1 MFLSL
6 THPHSQNEYQMCI
19 RIYVQI
25 CIRIYIFNFKTNK
38 QTNKQTETTRKQN
51 AKETR
56 EEKRISVEYL
66 RGYNDIICKFGLCT
80 FYLLDQ
86 MVDFFW
92 LFIYDVPYVQQK
104 KYSICYT
111 TTTYDVHTFKTKIK
125 ENH

>member
-1 MFLSL
+1 M
-6 THPHSQNEYQMCI
+6 YK
-19 RIYVQI
+19 YVSE
-25 CIRIYIFNFKTNK
+25 YIFLISKQTNK